1 MATTYE
7 EVGSYEEG
15 GAVAGIVED
24 ETEVNGVMV
33 DLEYLSSRQRGASIM
48 HLKSAKHNEIR
59 TALTP
64 TTHHS
69 TQIETNG
76 KKITSVRGSINRH
89 KFPVDLAGIHMNRI
103 TVIDIMHGNER

>member
-1 MATTYE
+1 MAGT
-7 EVGSYEEG
+7 
-15 GAVAGIVED
+15 ED
-24 ETEVNGVMV
+24 ETEVNGAMV
-33 DLEYLSSRQRGASIM
+33 DLEYLSSRHRGASIM
-48 HLKSAKHNEIR
+48 HLKSVKHNEIR

-69 TQIETNG
+69 TQIGTNG

>member
-1 MATTYE
+1 MAGTVE
-7 EVGSYEEG
+7 
-15 GAVAGIVED
+15 ED

-89 KFPVDLAGIHMNRI
+89 KFPVELAGIHMNLLFLMQALVTPPMQGDVR
-103 TVIDIMHGNER
+103 

>member
-1 MATTYE
+1 MAAT
-7 EVGSYEEG
+7 
-15 GAVAGIVED
+15 VED

-33 DLEYLSSRQRGASIM
+33 DLVYLSSRQRGTSIM
-48 HLKSAKHNEIR
+48 QLKSAKHNEIR

-69 TQIETNG
+69 TQIGTNG

-89 KFPVDLAGIHMNRI
+89 KFPVDVAGIHMNRI
-103 TVIDIMHGNER
+103 TETDIMHGNER

>member
-1 MATTYE
+1 MATIYE

-15 GAVAGIVED
+15 GVAATVED
-24 ETEVNGVMV
+24 ETEEVNGVMV
-33 DLEYLSSRQRGASIM
+33 DLEYLSSRQRGESIM
-48 HLKSAKHNEIR
+48 QLKNVKHNEIR

-76 KKITSVRGSINRH
+76 KKITSVRGSISRH

-103 TVIDIMHGNER
+103 TETNIMQGNER